1 MFSASRFFSS
11 VIKKYCFFASLTP
24 ILFHLTRR
32 VTVHLQQ
39 MEGGLN
45 KIYMTIENLGQLVHV
60 CRTVWNSAVYAHVFC
75 VFFFVNWE
83 CVNPKN
89 RLRGHPILSLYHS
102 DHSYSQELKCICIYS
117 KFLDR
122 QSWANSVDPDQTPHK
137 AASDLGL
144 HCLTLIQKFCLNFV

>member
-24 ILFHLTRR
+24 ILFHLTHR

-60 CRTVWNSAVYAHVFC
+60 CRTVWNSAVYAHVFLL
-75 VFFFVNWE
+75 FFFFFHVN
-83 CVNPKN
+83 V
-89 RLRGHPILSLYHS
+89 
-102 DHSYSQELKCICIYS
+102 
-117 KFLDR
+117 
-122 QSWANSVDPDQTPHK
+122 
-137 AASDLGL
+137 
-144 HCLTLIQKFCLNFV
+144 LTLKIDCEDIRFYPCVILTILTRRT